1 MRPAFYGED
10 VSVGVAKL
18 IQTVLHYCIVSIGR
32 MRSAMSHDQNSIFFA
47 EFREL
52 SRNCFH
58 GFGNIVSLAFLT
70 LPVHQRS
77 TEGHFLEVVFVQ
89 VINCIFVCI
98 FHARNNIQ
106 RGQSNTGVTFSFQ
119 LSQSLFRCRDGET
132 FMSFD
137 TVNNNMRGESG
148 NYFYTGMSSF
158 NRVYSCFNSFSTAVF
173 KGSTEAHYNDSV
185 FVRQVC
191 QSRINIGFYAD
202 LGCHKQ
208 SRGSVFNFV
217 VQLVCGMAGSSKA

>member
-18 IQTVLHYCIVSIGR
+18 VQTVLHYCIVSIGR
-32 MRSAMSHDQNSIFFA
+32 MRSTVSHDQNSVFLA
-47 EFREL
+47 HFREL

-58 GFGNIVSLAFLT
+58 GFGNIITLVFLT

-89 VINCIFVCI
+89 VENCIFVCI
-98 FHARNNIQ
+98 FHARDNIQ
-106 RGQSNTGVTFSFQ
+106 RGQSNTAVAFSFQ

-137 TVNNNMRGESG
+137 AVNNNMRGESS

-173 KGSTEAHYNDSV
+173 ESSTEAHNYDSI

-191 QSRINIGFYAD
+191 QSRVYISFYAD

-217 VQLVCGMAGSSKA
+217 VQLICGMAGSSKA